1 MQANAAAGRVYG
13 ERPGP
18 VIIPWSAT
26 VIVPVIERVRN
37 GQPPAIPS
45 ETRSVREE
53 AWKFLPA
60 ATYSAF
66 FRHASQR
73 VAAPAK
79 RASRHNLELVRVEG
93 VTSKAIPGP
102 TPGGASTD
110 TQPGARAR
118 TQSRLAI
125 APNARLIT
133 LTVTSE
139 PRCGPSRSLRAHLAG
154 QLPRFRSRSRPQP
167 RDWLH
172 TPRAVQWCY
181 SRPIPF
187 LPRSFNHRAR

>member
-60 ATYSAF
+60 ATCSAF

-133 LTVTSE
+133 LTVV
-139 PRCGPSRSLRAHLAG
+139 GAALRSSQFFQLVPANADATFNIEILAYG
-154 QLPRFRSRSRPQP
+154 VAPVNDRELG
-167 RDWLH
+167 
-172 TPRAVQWCY
+172 AVI
-181 SRPIPF
+181 SAKATLIGRGG
-187 LPRSFNHRAR
+187 